1 MDQLPT
7 FIDFE
12 ASSLR
17 SASYP
22 IEVAWNDPT
31 GAIEAHLISPAGI
44 ERWTDWSVEAEQFHG
59 ITRATLLTDGKP
71 PSWICRRMNHQFAGT
86 VVYSDD
92 PEYDQMWLATLF
104 AVSVCGGPAFTV
116 HSADDLL
123 MSLVGPHIG
132 GRVQGLPQMEAM
144 KQAAR
149 RQVAGRHRAAWDVQY
164 LVTLYTIAKR
174 QGAQDG

>member
-12 ASSLR
+12 ASSLK

-44 ERWTDWSVEAEQFHG
+44 DRWMDWSVEAEQLHG
-59 ITRATLLTDGKP
+59 IPRATLLTDGKP
-71 PSWICRRMNHQFAGT
+71 PSWLCRRMNHQFAGT
-86 VVYSDD
+86 VVYSDG

-104 AVSVCGGPAFTV
+104 AVSVCGGPAFTI

-123 MSLVGPHIG
+123 MSLAGPHIG

-149 RQVAGRHRAAWDVQY
+149 RQVAGQHRAAWDVQY

>member
-1 MDQLPT
+1 
-7 FIDFE
+7 
-12 ASSLR
+12 
-17 SASYP
+17 
-22 IEVAWNDPT
+22 
-31 GAIEAHLISPAGI
+31 
-44 ERWTDWSVEAEQFHG
+44 
-59 ITRATLLTDGKP
+59 
-71 PSWICRRMNHQFAGT
+71 MNHQLAGT

-92 PEYDQMWLATLF
+92 PEYDQGWLATLF
-104 AVSVCGGPAFTV
+104 AVSVRGGPAFTV

-149 RQVAGRHRAAWDVQY
+149 RQVVGRHRAAWDVQY

>member
-1 MDQLPT
+1 
-7 FIDFE
+7 
-12 ASSLR
+12 
-17 SASYP
+17 
-22 IEVAWNDPT
+22 
-31 GAIEAHLISPAGI
+31 
-44 ERWTDWSVEAEQFHG
+44 
-59 ITRATLLTDGKP
+59 
-71 PSWICRRMNHQFAGT
+71 
-86 VVYSDD
+86 
-92 PEYDQMWLATLF
+92 
-104 AVSVCGGPAFTV
+104 
-116 HSADDLL
+116 

>member
-12 ASSLR
+12 ASSLK

-44 ERWTDWSVEAEQFHG
+44 DRWMDWSVEAEQLHG
-59 ITRATLLTDGKP
+59 IPRATLLTDGKP
-71 PSWICRRMNHQFAGT
+71 PSWLCRRMNHQFAGT
-86 VVYSDD
+86 VVYSDG
-92 PEYDQMWLATLF
+92 PEYGQMWLATLF
-104 AVSVCGGPAFTV
+104 AVSVCGGPAFTI

-123 MSLVGPHIG
+123 MSLAGPHIG

-149 RQVAGRHRAAWDVQY
+149 RQVAGQHRAAWDVQY

>member
-31 GAIEAHLISPAGI
+31 GDIEAHLISPASI
-44 ERWTDWSVEAEQFHG
+44 ERWTDWSAEAEKIHG
-59 ITRATLLTDGKP
+59 ISRAELLKDGKS
-71 PSWICRRMNHQFAGT
+71 PSWICRRMNEQLAGT

-92 PEYDQMWLATLF
+92 PNQEAKALLAAL
-104 AVSVCGGPAFTV
+104 SC
-116 HSADDLL
+116 S
-123 MSLVGPHIG
+123 
-132 GRVQGLPQMEAM
+132 R
-144 KQAAR
+144 K
-149 RQVAGRHRAAWDVQY
+149 
-164 LVTLYTIAKR
+164 
-174 QGAQDG
+174 